1 VTDVRLALYGFGH
14 VGRALARLLITTDA
28 PFTVTALVTKDHGA
42 VVHGGGIDLATILAG
57 TDLPRR
63 GMTGDRGTHGDFDP
77 GMPFEP
83 PRVGRLPADVLVEM
97 TPLDPITGEPA
108 LGYIREALSAGMHVV
123 TANKGPIARAY
134 RELEAVAMKK
144 GRLLRFEATLADC
157 LPVFTLRR
165 AALPLAKIVA
175 IRGIVSSTNNHILTA
190 AAAGVPFGDALA
202 EAQRLGIAEADPRN
216 DLEGHDAAAKATIL
230 ANVLMDAELV
240 PEDVAREPIDERAA
254 QAARVAARSGDR
266 VRPLIEIARRGGNVV
281 ASFGPRRLTPMD
293 ALYAVDDFSMGLVFE
308 TDLAGRVVVQL
319 HDPHVDQV
327 AYAILTDLLE
337 IAALG
342 AAGTMPRP

>member
-1 VTDVRLALYGFGH
+1 MTGVRLALFGFGS
-14 VGRALARLLITTDA
+14 VGRALARLILATRV
-28 PFTVTALVTKDHGA
+28 PCTVTALSTRRHGA
-42 VVHGGGIDLATILAG
+42 VVDAGGIDLAAILAG
-57 TDLPRR
+57 TDLPLRA
-63 GMTGDRGTHGDFDP
+63 T
-77 GMPFEP
+77 P
-83 PRVGRLPADVLVEM
+83 PIASLPADALVEM
-97 TPLDPITGEPA
+97 TPLDPIAGEPA
-108 LGYIREALSAGMHVV
+108 LTYIREALAAGMHVV

-134 RELEAVAMKK
+134 RELEALATKS

-165 AALPLAKIVA
+165 AALPLAQIRA

-190 AAAGVPFGDALA
+190 AAAGVSFADALA

-230 ANVLMDAELV
+230 ANVLMDADLR
-240 PEDVAREPIDERAA
+240 PEDVVREPIDERAA
-254 QAARVAARSGDR
+254 DAARAAARSGDR
-266 VRPLIEIARRGGNVV
+266 VRPVIEIERRGGRVV
-281 ASFGPRRLTPMD
+281 ASCGPRRLGSLD

-308 TDLAGRVVVQL
+308 TDLAGRLVVQL

-337 IAALG
+337 IAA
-342 AAGTMPRP
+342 AGTMPRR